1 VESININISKD
12 HLKLSVDKL
21 PDVLLLPGDPAR
33 VYEIGRFL
41 DNVKEV
47 GNNRD
52 YLTIVGEYRGLP
64 IAACSS
70 GMGGPS
76 TEIAVVELHKHG
88 VNTIIRIGTS
98 GGLSEKIS
106 PGDLIVLSGC
116 IKYSGT
122 ANLFVPENFPS
133 IADYRVLQALIC
145 ACDREGATFH
155 VGLGLSVDSFYATKP
170 GLIGNDFPST
180 INDQMDLWKSAGA
193 LQLDMEAAT
202 LFVLSSL
209 LGISAGAICTAGS
222 NIIKGLRP
230 EYPPS
235 NDPAIRC
242 ACEAALLFK
251 RWERLSEQAGKNF
264 LIPPIEDRGKI

>member
-1 VESININISKD
+1 MESINISKD

-145 ACDREGATFH
+145 A
-155 VGLGLSVDSFYATKP
+155 
-170 GLIGNDFPST
+170 
-180 INDQMDLWKSAGA
+180 
-193 LQLDMEAAT
+193 
-202 LFVLSSL
+202 
-209 LGISAGAICTAGS
+209 
-222 NIIKGLRP
+222 
-230 EYPPS
+230 
-235 NDPAIRC
+235 
-242 ACEAALLFK
+242 
-251 RWERLSEQAGKNF
+251 
-264 LIPPIEDRGKI
+264 